1 MAATKTKPK
10 TKPKTKAPTK
20 RAPAKKPASRQVSEA
35 PGQAARTRRP
45 AWQGSI
51 SFGLINVPVQLYN
64 VTISHRIAFNQLDD
78 KDHARI
84 KQKRVSAETG
94 EEVPYEHIV
103 KGYEIE
109 PGNYVIIEPDELA
122 TLAPER
128 SSAIELEAFID
139 ASQIDPLY
147 YESSYFAIPGKN
159 AATPYALLRDAMADE
174 DRAAIA
180 RLVMHQKEHLVALW
194 PRDDM
199 LVVSTLH
206 FFDEVTDPA
215 ELPGGPGP
223 QASAKAAEVK
233 AARQLVRALSADFD
247 IRDYRDEYRELVL
260 ELIEKKAKG
269 RKIARPKKAGEKKPV
284 PDLMAAL
291 EESLND
297 LSGSKRKVGPR
308 TPSSRKR
315 GSAGTHRTKAH

>member
-1 MAATKTKPK
+1 MPATKTKPK
-10 TKPKTKAPTK
+10 
-20 RAPAKKPASRQVSEA
+20 APAKKAPPKKKPAKKKPAKRNASAA
-35 PGQAARTRRP
+35 PGGATKTRHP
-45 AWQGSI
+45 AWQGMI
-51 SFGLINVPVQLYN
+51 SFGLINVPVQLFN
-64 VTISHRIAFNQLDD
+64 VTISHRISFNQLDD

-94 EEVPYEHIV
+94 KEVPYEHIV

-109 PGNYVIIEPDELA
+109 SGNYVILEPDELA

-128 SSAIELEAFID
+128 SSAMELEAFID
-139 ASQIDPLY
+139 AAEIDPLY
-147 YESSYFAIPGKN
+147 YEASYFAVPGKG
-159 AATPYALLRDAMADE
+159 ASKPYALLRDAMAAE
-174 DRAAIA
+174 DRAAVA

-194 PRDDM
+194 PRGDM

-206 FFDEVTDPA
+206 FFDEVTEPS

-223 QASAKAAEVK
+223 QSNAKGNELK
-233 AARQLVRALSADFD
+233 AARQLVQALSGDFD

-269 RKIARPKKAGEKKPV
+269 KKIARPKKSAQKKPV

-291 EESLND
+291 EESLKD
-297 LSGSKRKVGPR
+297 VGKTAAKRR
-308 TPSSRKR
+308 PSARKR
-315 GSAGTHRTKAH
+315 GSAGQHKVKAD